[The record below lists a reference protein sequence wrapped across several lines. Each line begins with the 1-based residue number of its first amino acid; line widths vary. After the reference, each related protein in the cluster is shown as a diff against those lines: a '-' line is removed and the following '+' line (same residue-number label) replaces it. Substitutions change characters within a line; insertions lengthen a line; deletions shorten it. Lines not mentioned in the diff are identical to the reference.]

1 MENKKIFIE
10 IREDLF
16 YKLVDLMKN
25 RNLSIYEELE
35 NIKPLEAI
43 TTDTTL
49 QQAREIKTQRI
60 KQSIKETIQELYN
73 QDMTPT
79 KYKINKLTG
88 ISFITINKYY
98 DDILEEVKNEKII
111 TTTI

>member
-1 MENKKIFIE
+1 MIISIDEE
-10 IREDLF
+10 LF
-16 YKLVDLMKN
+16 QKVKQIVKG
-25 RNLSIYEELE
+25 RNLSIYEQLE
-35 NIKPLEAI
+35 EIKPLDTVA
-43 TTDTTL
+43 TDNTL

-111 TTTI
+111 TVTI